1 MRCFERGVPKGVS
14 CYFQT
19 IIRAVTSRTS
29 TPSPRKSSAQARLGA
44 SVWWWT
50 GGDAPGALYGRA
62 TNERFALKTINL
74 QGLTDDLHER
84 VVNESLILARM
95 HHQNIVKL

>member
-1 MRCFERGVPKGVS
+1 M
-14 CYFQT
+14 
-19 IIRAVTSRTS
+19 
-29 TPSPRKSSAQARLGA
+29 
-44 SVWWWT
+44 WWWT
-50 GGDAPGALYGRA
+50 GGDALGALYGRA

-95 HHQNIVKL
+95 HHQNIVKLYESLYLVMELLSGGELFDRLMMQPGIFRKSDSP